1 MSKWGN
7 CDFKQLEKLAQ
18 KLEKMEKF
26 DVKTFCEEVSR
37 ELAARLLSKVI
48 RRTPVGEGTFEIINK
63 DGIKKRYKIKS
74 GGTLRRGWTAETQEQ
89 AEAGKVPNAKEYANS
104 LKVLRM
110 GNSFIIIV
118 KNPVEYS
125 SYVEFGHR
133 QEPGRFVPAIG
144 KRLKA
149 AWVAGHFMLTISEKE
164 LESQLPKIIERK
176 MTNFIEECFNNGY

>member
-1 MSKWGN
+1 MFIKITTVGDYSKEIKVTAKRDG
-7 CDFKQLEKLAQ
+7 KKH
-18 KLEKMEKF
+18 KKG
-26 DVKTFCEEVSR
+26 EVYTKRINPSG
-37 ELAARLLSKVI
+37 KV
-48 RRTPVGEGTFEIINK
+48 
-63 DGIKKRYKIKS
+63 

-89 AEAGKVPNAKEYANS
+89 AESGKVPSAKEYANS

-110 GNSFIIIV
+110 GNNFIIIV

-149 AWVAGHFMLTISEKE
+149 AWVAGQFMLTISEKE